1 MPDLISIFGASP
13 VARRFTSLGDF
24 ISGLLNIA
32 FSITVFLAFFWLVWG
47 GFQYI
52 AAGGD
57 KQKLAAARSRITWA
71 IVGLLLVSVAF
82 LVAQFAVE
90 ILPPFKGTPR
100 QITPIL

>member
-13 VARRFTSLGDF
+13 VAKKFTNLGDF

-32 FSITVFLAFFWLVWG
+32 LSIAVFLAFFWLVWG

-57 KQKLAAARSRITWA
+57 KQKLASARSRITWA
-71 IVGLLLVSVAF
+71 IVGLLLTMVAF
-82 LVAQFAVE
+82 LVAQFAAE
-90 ILPPFKGTPR
+90 ILPPFKDNPNKFTPF
-100 QITPIL
+100 I